1 MSQPDG
7 AESSGGM
14 GGEEISEPADI
25 KSMLAAAR
33 RQTDREESKRAGSPP
48 QPDVGRESGPESDSD
63 GETGPAR
70 NQAAREKAKSKTR
83 KRKAPATKD
92 SGDEGDEGG
101 SEGSDSGTDETSSDA
116 KSARPSARHSDAHTY
131 KRTGDGKFK
140 RDKDGK
146 RIKYRKP
153 SSVQNA
159 KKATQVRLEKMR
171 KEKERQEKMFIKMK
185 KEILKEMMKER
196 DNEYQAMLNART
208 KKKYRKYSSSEEED
222 DRSYY
227 QRNRPPYQNRVV
239 TRDQLYTNS
248 YTQPGAYQR
257 SADILAC

>member
-14 GGEEISEPADI
+14 GGDEISEPADI

-33 RQTDREESKRAGSPP
+33 RQTDREESKRAVSSP
-48 QPDVGRESGPESDSD
+48 QPETGRESGPESDSG

-70 NQAAREKAKSKTR
+70 NQAAREKAKPKTR
-83 KRKAPATKD
+83 KRKAPATKE
-92 SGDEGDEGG
+92 SGDEGG
-101 SEGSDSGTDETSSDA
+101 SEGSESDTDETSSDA
-116 KSARPSARHSDAHTY
+116 KSVRSSARRSDAHTY

-159 KKATQVRLEKMR
+159 KKATQVRLENIR
-171 KEKERQEKMFIKMK
+171 KEKERQEKMFIRMK

-208 KKKYRKYSSSEEED
+208 KKKYRKYSSSGEED

-239 TRDQLYTNS
+239 TRDQLYTNN